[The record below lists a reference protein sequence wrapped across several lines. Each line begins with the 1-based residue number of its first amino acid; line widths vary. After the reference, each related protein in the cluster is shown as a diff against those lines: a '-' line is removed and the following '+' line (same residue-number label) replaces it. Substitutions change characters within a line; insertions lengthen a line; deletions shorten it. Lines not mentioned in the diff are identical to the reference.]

1 MRRENICLKSDPHVP
16 KKFVLFPLKVMKNAF
31 YFILKAL
38 FILRYLSF
46 CPGFCGQ
53 VGKWLD
59 RKAKVNSKIYD
70 VTTWET
76 NIYNVH
82 TVDSLIGGHHWG
94 KDYCPLIRGVRL
106 LESL

>member
-76 NIYNVH
+76 NFYNVH
-82 TVDSLIGGHHWG
+82 IAQHLRN
-94 KDYCPLIRGVRL
+94 LVRQ
-106 LESL
+106 